1 MLSPPILHSFDEAE
15 LHAMQQAYLHICGR
29 LNVPVED
36 REDVLRIRIAR
47 VIVDLAQ
54 SGIKPENLEAQAMA
68 KLGI

>member
-1 MLSPPILHSFDEAE
+1 MLSPPILHSFDETE
-15 LHAMQQAYLHICGR
+15 LQAMQQAYLHICGR
-29 LNVPVED
+29 LNVPVDD

-54 SGIKPENLEAQAMA
+54 SGIKPEHLEAQAMA